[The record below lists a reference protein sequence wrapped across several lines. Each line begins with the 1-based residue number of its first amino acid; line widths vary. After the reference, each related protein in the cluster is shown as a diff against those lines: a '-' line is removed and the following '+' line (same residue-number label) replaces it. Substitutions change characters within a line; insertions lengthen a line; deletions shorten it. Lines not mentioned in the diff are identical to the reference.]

1 MKPSIQNFISKKRIA
16 VVGFSRN
23 KTKFG
28 TAAFLELQKR
38 GFEVFAIHPSE
49 KEINGIECYPDLK
62 TVSGKAEA
70 VFISIPPK
78 SVPPVLKE
86 ASDAGFKLVWLQQ
99 GAESA
104 EAIGYAKE
112 LGLELISGKCIL
124 MYAPPLTS
132 LHKFHQVICKWTG
145 TF

>member
-23 KTKFG
+23 KNKFG
-28 TAAFLELQKR
+28 TTAFSELQKR
-38 GFEVFAIHPSE
+38 GFEVFAIHPNE
-49 KEINGIECYPDLK
+49 TEINGVECYPDLK
-62 TVSGKAEA
+62 SVSGKAEA

-86 ASDAGFKLVWLQQ
+86 AADAGFKLVWLQQ
-99 GAESA
+99 GAES
-104 EAIGYAKE
+104 EESTGYAKE

-124 MYAPPLTS
+124 MYAPPVTS
-132 LHKFHQVICKWTG
+132 FHKFHQVVCKWTG
-145 TF
+145 NF